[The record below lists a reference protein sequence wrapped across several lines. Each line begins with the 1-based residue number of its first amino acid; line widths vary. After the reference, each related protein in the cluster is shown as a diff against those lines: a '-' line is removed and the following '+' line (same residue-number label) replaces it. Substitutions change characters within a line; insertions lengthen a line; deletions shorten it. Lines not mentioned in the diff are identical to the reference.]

1 MPPKS
6 TKAKGK
12 AGSAACPPGPPCT
25 ICSSEVASGVDD
37 PVTCGICKRT
47 AHRYCAGVSVNEYSA
62 ISTSSPYTC
71 LACFKREYVSTVGE
85 LKDCISAL
93 KAEVAEL
100 RNALAVKQA
109 VEAEGCT
116 SGSSDSEWTVV
127 AKAKRRGQRN
137 SRADKSVTGKKPQWH
152 SVQTLPARPAS
163 HNKASQDSGSPSR
176 QSSRSSGKSLDTH
189 ARETVEGVRR
199 VWGTL
204 RNCTYRTVLATLR
217 KLTSVAENVEVRRK
231 FKKRDGSEIRWWF
244 LIRGDESVLQTLQ
257 MEWENVENS
266 TTWKLELCH
275 RPSSPTPEQ
284 LPQPNG
290 VINSQEADGEKT
302 PDVSPFLSPE

>member
-1 MPPKS
+1 MQ
-6 TKAKGK
+6 
-12 AGSAACPPGPPCT
+12 
-25 ICSSEVASGVDD
+25 
-37 PVTCGICKRT
+37 
-47 AHRYCAGVSVNEYSA
+47 
-62 ISTSSPYTC
+62 
-71 LACFKREYVSTVGE
+71 L
-85 LKDCISAL
+85 
-93 KAEVAEL
+93 
-100 RNALAVKQA
+100 
-109 VEAEGCT
+109 
-116 SGSSDSEWTVV
+116 
-127 AKAKRRGQRN
+127 
-137 SRADKSVTGKKPQWH
+137 
-152 SVQTLPARPAS
+152 LPARPAS

-266 TTWKLELCH
+266 TSWKLELCH
-275 RPSSPTPEQ
+275 RPISPTPEQ